1 MKITSPLIL
10 LPGLCLATSI
20 PAWGQVTEDLKLLA
34 SDGEQGDAL
43 GYQAVGVGG
52 SRVLLG
58 SRADGDLGGAAY
70 LFDRATGQ
78 QLQKFLPADA
88 EPLDEFGSSAAIDG
102 DLGLV
107 GAPAEGDEVN
117 FLFDSGSVY
126 VFDLDTGQQLFKL
139 QADAPESFERFG
151 TSVAA
156 AGGIAVV
163 GVPRSNEQG
172 SKSGSVHVFDLSTG
186 LHLFELLASDG
197 GDEWFF
203 GDSVSIDGDRIL
215 VGAYGDAGNGKRSGS
230 AYVFDALTGQEI
242 RKLVPADNEALDA
255 FGDAVA
261 IEGNIAVIG
270 AYGDDDQAL
279 NAGAAYV
286 FDIDTGT
293 QLFKLFPGD
302 PEDSDFFGTA
312 VAISENRI
320 VVGNERDDDNGNAS
334 GSAYIFDA
342 ATGAQLAKVLPSD
355 GDVEDYFGISVG
367 MGDGALVVASPFD
380 VDGGVRSGSAYLFEL
395 GGSNGVTYCGSDQ
408 NPNNA
413 STIAIDTTDA
423 SSSSIQVSLSQG
435 PANQFVYLLVGNG
448 NGTVSQPPGA
458 KGDLCVVGGS
468 CLGRYDK
475 DVGQI
480 AADGTFAT
488 DIIQALSNPCAGG
501 VTITP
506 GATWNFQYWHRQ
518 PMGQPATFSEA
529 ISVIFQ

>member
-1 MKITSPLIL
+1 MR
-10 LPGLCLATSI
+10 
-20 PAWGQVTEDLKLLA
+20 QRD
-34 SDGEQGDAL
+34 
-43 GYQAVGVGG
+43 
-52 SRVLLG
+52 
-58 SRADGDLGGAAY
+58 
-70 LFDRATGQ
+70 
-78 QLQKFLPADA
+78 
-88 EPLDEFGSSAAIDG
+88 
-102 DLGLV
+102 
-107 GAPAEGDEVN
+107 
-117 FLFDSGSVY
+117 
-126 VFDLDTGQQLFKL
+126 
-139 QADAPESFERFG
+139 
-151 TSVAA
+151 
-156 AGGIAVV
+156 
-163 GVPRSNEQG
+163 
-172 SKSGSVHVFDLSTG
+172 
-186 LHLFELLASDG
+186 
-197 GDEWFF
+197 
-203 GDSVSIDGDRIL
+203 
-215 VGAYGDAGNGKRSGS
+215 
-230 AYVFDALTGQEI
+230 
-242 RKLVPADNEALDA
+242 
-255 FGDAVA
+255 
-261 IEGNIAVIG
+261 
-270 AYGDDDQAL
+270 GDDDQAL

-380 VDGGVRSGSAYLFEL
+380 VDGGIRSGSAYVFEL